1 LDILSTGDVLRVSVF
16 EIVGSPYCAVSSDG
30 QKIHDRLAVAFREGY
45 RVSLSF
51 YNVHIVTAAF
61 LNVAIGQ
68 LYGEFTEAQIGSAL
82 EVSDMDIDDV
92 ALLRRVIENTKQYFA
107 DLQISETTN
116 QKLLV

>member
-1 LDILSTGDVLRVSVF
+1 MRSSATRIVLAS
-16 EIVGSPYCAVSSDG
+16 GDG
-30 QKIHDRLAVAFREGY
+30 QKIHDRLAAAFREGY

-51 YNVHIVTAAF
+51 YNVRIVTSAF

-68 LYGEFTEAQIGSAL
+68 LYGEFTEAQIGAAL

-92 ALLRRVIENTKQYFA
+92 ALLRRVIENAKQYFV
-107 DLQISETTN
+107 DLQILETAN